1 MRKNVEDYFWILV
14 GSFLIAVGVNWF
26 LLPHK
31 IAAGGASGIGTIL
44 YVILGIPIS
53 VTALIINVSL
63 LIAGYKSLSKS
74 SFLKALFGM
83 LGLSLFLEITSIV
96 QPFSNDVL
104 LSSIYGGV
112 VVGIGVG
119 LAVSR
124 NASTGGTDFAA
135 VLLNKLYPRFSVAV
149 YILIIDAIIIVASS
163 LAFED
168 YSVILYATLSLYIT
182 TRIADDIIEGV
193 DFAKS
198 IYIISDKCDEIS
210 KCIMSDLDRG
220 VTGIYIRKMYSEND
234 GMMLMCIIRKNQFL
248 KLKKIVK
255 QIDDNAFIILTDVR
269 EVLGEGFKK

>member
-1 MRKNVEDYFWILV
+1 MNKKFKDYFFILL
-14 GSFLIAVGVNWF
+14 GSFLIAIGVNWF
-26 LLPHK
+26 LVPHK

-44 YVILGIPIS
+44 YVMLGVPIS

-63 LIAGYKSLSKS
+63 LIAGYKSLSRQ
-74 SFLKALFGM
+74 SFFKALFGM
-83 LGLSLFLEITSIV
+83 LALSLFLGVTSV
-96 QPFSNDVL
+96 VRPFSNDVL

-112 VVGIGVG
+112 IVGVGVG

-135 VLLNKLYPRFSVAV
+135 VMLNKIYPRFSVAV
-149 YILIIDAIIIVASS
+149 YILIIDAIIILASS
-163 LAFED
+163 IAFED

-182 TRIADDIIEGV
+182 TRMADDIIEGV

-198 IYIISDKCDEIS
+198 IFIISDKCDEIS
-210 KCIMSDLDRG
+210 KCIITDLDRG

-255 QIDDNAFIILTDVR
+255 DIDENAFIILTDVR

>member
-44 YVILGIPIS
+44 YVILGIPVS

-63 LIAGYKSLSKS
+63 LIAGYKNLSKS

-163 LAFED
+163 VAFED

-255 QIDDNAFIILTDVR
+255 QIDENAFIILTDVR